1 MKITIAEEDEIIGEG
16 EVVQTGN
23 IYTIYK
29 STNTPHDLIKIM
41 PYKHKKIPNTK
52 AITKVNELIA
62 ILQEQHRV
70 YNINVRTGGPRVD
83 TATQNILFLRNYLP
97 EDQMNR
103 IERKVYGLHKE
114 KKYKAR
120 VDLFIQRIR
129 STYFNLYT
137 QTHPNHYLWSV
148 DNWTDYKGK
157 MMKRFFQEFVV
168 TNLPPLKYHFDKIV
182 KTSSQY
188 DHKEQVPLQDIDF
201 VDKKVLWGILKA
213 LPNTTTTV
221 PSSGVSL
228 VGGVG
233 KTIIRYWKWD
243 NDAEYDRLGLSG
255 KDKSAIAIQHHQLK
269 TPKSVYWLPV
279 GIEEKTKKLRIIPYD
294 GKLKRFDVSDED
306 AKNIV
311 AIAPFWADNS
321 SNLQHQL
328 FGKGKEDMIVSVFS
342 KSYLYYLLEMMDV
355 ALNESM
361 KELFIKRGLSDFF
374 DLKKT

>member
-1 MKITIAEEDEIIGEG
+1 MKITIDEEDEIIGEG

-103 IERKVYGLHKE
+103 IERKVYGMQKE
-114 KKYKAR
+114 KKYKTR

-188 DHKEQVPLQDIDF
+188 DHKEQVPLQGIDF
-201 VDKKVLWGILKA
+201 ADKKVLWGILKA

-233 KTIIRYWKWD
+233 RTTIRYWKWD

-255 KDKSAIAIQHHQLK
+255 KDKSAIAKEH
-269 TPKSVYWLPV
+269 TFTARPNVYWLPV

-311 AIAPFWADNS
+311 AIAPFAK
-321 SNLQHQL
+321 QTHQL
-328 FGKGKEDMIVSVFS
+328 LGIPDKIVSVFS